1 MNKFLRLSIGGALML
16 LLGLTPLF
24 AQEVTYNPGPPTIP
38 FFNIQGL
45 GCIWG
50 DMNKDGYPDL
60 FVEPINVFL
69 YDPATNTFKPVSPN
83 GVVLN
88 TGTVSELLADFD
100 GDGIMDLLIQ
110 PGSGAPILH
119 HGNGDGTFTDISASV
134 GLTAVSGGT
143 NQATFG
149 FCTGDFNRDG
159 YLDIAWSGGTNDA
172 QTMNILKGGASGFT
186 LASRGSL
193 SPIIDTTKKFEAWE
207 PHFVD
212 VNNDRWPDLFVP
224 SIRNGLAGA
233 DTGTGVG
240 RKGSV
245 LFLSDGAGKFIVPT
259 AASVGRTIYSI
270 GAGGAVSTTADT
282 GLIVDDTV
290 RHYSAIASAWGDY
303 NNDGK
308 MDVVLIPLSGDPGG
322 ALHLLQS
329 KGDGTFHEATAGSGL
344 VWNTNARG
352 VAWGDYN
359 NDGYL
364 DILEDRGFAGQVGLW
379 RNNGNGTFTDVGPA
393 NSVPQVN
400 SRSGQFV
407 DFNRD
412 GFLDIYTQPGG
423 SADTISVNG
432 KNLNH
437 WIAFSPVGLGHN
449 LSAIGARF
457 LIYRN
462 GQAQI
467 QDIDAGGGGSGN
479 TSGNGHTA
487 NFGIG
492 TSTSIDSVVVLWP
505 DGTRQSFPN
514 LAVDRYWTIVEGSAI
529 PGGTAIVNPT
539 NAATGVAVTGTLNW
553 TKATAAVGYQVQVS
567 MDPAFTN
574 TAMFAVNTTVTDTAL
589 AYKLGPATKYYWHV
603 AVVNGGFTSGYTSTS
618 NFTTAGSAA
627 AEVPVL
633 LALHAATNQPAA
645 MTLKVHKTS
654 DASRYEWQ
662 VSSLASFSSFT
673 VDDSTADT
681 TKAVLLTGGRTYYW
695 RVRGMND
702 LGRSAFS
709 AVDTFTVMTPPGAP
723 GLVFPANNAVNVVA
737 DSLVFT
743 WRKISSAATYNLKVV
758 NVNTTNIYS
767 ATDTT
772 YKVFGLARLTNF
784 TWAVQSVNIGG
795 SSPYSGTF
803 AFTTVPAAPAAPA
816 QIAPASAAT
825 SVNRL
830 TRFVWNSSVNASK
843 YRLQVASD
851 NGFATIV
858 TDTVVI
864 DTALVLATPLAAE
877 SDFYWRVNA
886 QNFGG
891 ASGYAGPRLFSTG
904 LVLAVHE
911 PETAVPKVFALSQN
925 YPNPFNPS
933 TTISYDLPKT
943 AYVKIVIYDVLGQVV
958 ATLVDGVQ
966 AVNKYTVVWN
976 ASNVSTGVYFYR
988 MSAKSVDGSG
998 DFTSVKK
1005 LLLMK

>member
-1 MNKFLRLSIGGALML
+1 MNKFLRLSTGGALLL

-24 AQEVTYNPGPPTIP
+24 AQEVTFSPGPPTVP

-50 DMNKDGYPDL
+50 DMNHDGYPDL

-69 YDPATNTFKPVSPN
+69 YDPATNTFRPVNPN
-83 GVVLN
+83 GVVN
-88 TGTVSELLADFD
+88 NAGTVSELLADFD
-100 GDGIMDLLIQ
+100 GDGILDLLIQ
-110 PGSGAPILH
+110 PGAATPILH
-119 HGNGDGTFTDISASV
+119 HGNGDGTFTDMSAAF
-134 GLTAVSGGT
+134 GLTSISSGT
-143 NQATFG
+143 SQATFG
-149 FCTGDFNRDG
+149 FCTGDYNRDG

-172 QTMNILKGGASGFT
+172 QTMQILKGGASGFT
-186 LASRGSL
+186 LASRGSS

-245 LFLSDGAGKFIVPT
+245 LFLNDGTGKFIVPT
-259 AASVGRTIYSI
+259 TATVGRTLYSI
-270 GAGGAVSTTADT
+270 GAGGVVGTTADT

-308 MDVVLIPLSGDPGG
+308 MDVILVPLNGDPGA
-322 ALHLLQS
+322 ALHLLQG

-344 VWNTNARG
+344 TWNTNTRG

-359 NDGYL
+359 NDGWL

-379 RNNGNGTFTDVGPA
+379 RNNGNGSFTDVGAA

-400 SRSGQFV
+400 SRAGQFV

-437 WIAFSPVGLGHN
+437 WIAFSPTGAGHN
-449 LSAIGARF
+449 MSAIGARF
-457 LIYRN
+457 AIYRN
-462 GQAQI
+462 GGVQI

-492 TSTSIDSVVVLWP
+492 TSTAIDSVVVWWP

-514 LAVDRYWTIVEGSAI
+514 LVVDRYWSIVEGSAI
-529 PGGTAIVNPT
+529 PGGTALVNPT
-539 NAATGVAVTGTLNW
+539 NAATGVAVSGFLNW
-553 TKATAAVGYQVQVS
+553 TKATSAASYQVQVS
-567 MDPAFTN
+567 MDPTFTN
-574 TAMFAVNTTVTDTAL
+574 TAMLAVNATVTDTSL
-589 AYKLGPATKYYWHV
+589 AFNLGAATKYYWRV
-603 AVVNGGFTSGYTSTS
+603 AVNNGGFTSGYTATN

-627 AEVPVL
+627 SDIPVL
-633 LALHAATNQPAA
+633 LALHNAANQPAA
-645 MTLKVHKTS
+645 MTLKLHRTS

-662 VSSLASFSSFT
+662 VSSLPSFSAFT

-681 TKAVLLTGGRTYYW
+681 TKAVVLTGGRTYYW
-695 RVRGMND
+695 RARGMND

-709 AVDTFTVMTPPGAP
+709 APDTFTVMTPPGVPA
-723 GLVFPANNAVNVVA
+723 LVFPANNAVNVIA
-737 DSLVFT
+737 DSLLFT
-743 WRKISSAATYNLKVV
+743 WRKINTAASYNLKLM
-758 NVNTTNIYS
+758 NVLSTSSYT

-772 YKVFGLARLTNF
+772 LKVFSLARLTNY
-784 TWAVQSVNIGG
+784 TWSVQAVNIGG
-795 SSPYSGTF
+795 SSPYSGVN
-803 AFTTVPAAPAAPA
+803 AFTTVPAVPAAPS
-816 QIAPASAAT
+816 QVSPASAAA

-830 TRFVWNSSVNASK
+830 ARFVWSLPVNASK
-843 YRLQVASD
+843 FRLQVATD
-851 NGFATIV
+851 NAFATIV
-858 TDTVVI
+858 ADTVVI
-864 DTALVLATPLAAE
+864 DTALTLAKPLAA
-877 SDFYWRVNA
+877 STDYYWRVNA

-891 ASGYAGPRLFSTG
+891 AGAYSSARLFTTG
-904 LVLAVHE
+904 TVLAIQG
-911 PETAVPKVFALSQN
+911 PETVIPKVFALSQN

-933 TTISYDLPKT
+933 TTISYDVPKA
-943 AYVKIVIYDVLGQVV
+943 AYVKIVIYDVLGRVV
-958 ATLVDGVQ
+958 ASLVDGVQ
-966 AVNKYTVVWN
+966 PANKYTVVWN

-988 MSAKSVDGSG
+988 MSARSADGSG
-998 DFTSVKK
+998 DFNSVKK